1 VSEPITPSQTVG
13 PFFAMRL
20 PWPDG
25 PFVVPEGTPGAVTIA
40 GRVYDGAGNPI
51 PDALIETW
59 QADPEGR
66 FVHQDDPRGASASGY
81 RSFRGFGRCPT
92 SPDGSYRIVTLKPG
106 PLPCPE
112 DPGGAAEAP
121 HLDVSVFARGM
132 LDRVVTRMYFPDE
145 AEANAADPVLSSLP
159 EPGRRATLIAVP
171 APAPDG
177 PGAPN
182 GSPAAGGASAA
193 GGAGGSVLRFD
204 IHVQGDHETVF
215 FDV

>member
-1 VSEPITPSQTVG
+1 VSELITPSQTVG

-25 PFVVPEGTPGAVTIA
+25 PFVVPEGTPGAVTVV
-40 GRVYDGAGNPI
+40 GRVFDGARNPI

-66 FVHQDDPRGASASGY
+66 FAHQDDPRGASASGY

-112 DPGGAAEAP
+112 DPGGTAEAP
-121 HLDVSVFARGM
+121 HLNMSVFARGM
-132 LDRVVTRMYFPDE
+132 LDRVVTRVYFPDE
-145 AEANAADPVLSSLP
+145 AEANATDPVLSSLP

-171 APAPDG
+171 VDPAPGLGMAFSG
-177 PGAPN
+177 PNEP
-182 GSPAAGGASAA
+182 

-204 IHVQGDHETVF
+204 IHVQGENETVF